1 MVIRLLWNGLLLRQ
15 FCQWSLGDVEGC
27 KYDTSRRL
35 WWQLVVLVTVV
46 SAPCRIDLGN
56 VNYGHFNFF
65 YKCCLIM
72 TFKLQMITDTCPR
85 ERRGLGRH
93 WAGVGT
99 SVPTLGR
106 RRSICSAVWWV
117 RLYVFQ
123 MTFYMYI
130 PVQSCGLHTI
140 PLMCYTRISIY
151 HAVIYHPAFYVEFYV
166 YTYICVFDVPHCV
179 ACWNFMYSYVLCQKW
194 RIKHVQSINQSI
206 NHIINPVQV

>member
-1 MVIRLLWNGLLLRQ
+1 MARFNGCETCSDSLVYMSQQSLAIFLDEIRIYWVCNDGAPLAIWNGLLLRQ

-56 VNYGHFNFF
+56 VNYRHFNLF

-117 RLYVFQ
+117 RLYVF
-123 MTFYMYI
+123 
-130 PVQSCGLHTI
+130 
-140 PLMCYTRISIY
+140 
-151 HAVIYHPAFYVEFYV
+151 
-166 YTYICVFDVPHCV
+166 
-179 ACWNFMYSYVLCQKW
+179 
-194 RIKHVQSINQSI
+194 
-206 NHIINPVQV
+206 